1 MNPILFAIPVFMAT
15 IVLEAWLAQ
24 RRGRAVYDV
33 ADAITSLHFG
43 VLSQVSAAFSSLLG
57 IGIYWWTYSQ
67 WHWLTLAVDNVWV
80 WLLALL
86 LYDFL
91 YYWVHRCG
99 HEVNLMWAAHQVHH
113 SSEYFNL
120 STALRQSATT
130 VLWSWPF
137 YLPMALLG
145 VPPEVFVGV
154 ALIDLLYQYWVHTE
168 LVGKLGWFDRVFVS
182 PSNHR
187 VHHGQND
194 YCIDRNYGGIL
205 ILWDRL
211 FGSFVEE
218 REREPVIYGIR
229 KPLASFNPVWG
240 NCNVYADLL
249 QACRRAPTWRER
261 LNVLFGPPGGGAPLP
276 ALDPAQCQRFDPQ
289 PARAMQIYAVFNYA
303 LMVGYVS
310 HFLLVAG
317 QLSVPAKLLYGVFI
331 ISAALT
337 IGWLLERHRWAVRAE
352 QLRWGVVVLL
362 LWFQPDW
369 FGTLLPFGLKLALT
383 VAASMALIGLMRAQ
397 RQSAMAAARP

>member
-57 IGIYWWTYSQ
+57 IGIYWWVYSQ
-67 WHWLTLAVDNVWV
+67 WHWLTLAVDSVWV

-145 VPPEVFVGV
+145 VPPEVFAGV

-194 YCIDRNYGGIL
+194 YCIDKNYGGIL

-218 REREPVIYGIR
+218 REHEPVIYGIR

-249 QACRRAPTWRER
+249 KACRQAPTWRAR
-261 LNVLFGPPGGGAPLP
+261 LNVLFGSPGGGAPLP
-276 ALDPAQCQRFDPQ
+276 VLDPAHCQRFDRK
-289 PARAMQIYAVFNYA
+289 PARAVQIYAVFSYA

-310 HFLLVAG
+310 HFLLVAA